1 MRKSEPI
8 QLELSITD
16 INFLQS
22 KMNELLLEVVKYT
35 LENSSA
41 SEVEKLK
48 YLDDIITAV
57 KKSNGV

>member
-1 MRKSEPI
+1 
-8 QLELSITD
+8 
-16 INFLQS
+16 
-22 KMNELLLEVVKYT
+22 MNELLLEVVKYT

>member
-22 KMNELLLEVVKYT
+22 KMNELLLEVVTYT